1 MLVSG
6 APAGAR
12 DSFTVHDQCLHV
24 KPAFLKV
31 FRGTTPRPNRALG
44 LNDVQLAATPST
56 VISTATSAS
65 GRTWS
70 GIQSSRQPSNQPV
83 AQRVVTR
90 APTQAIRHNP
100 WAPAARTA
108 ETVVGWG
115 EHYGVD
121 ALISGVITHAR
132 EDVTL
137 QGRAEYAAQIRA
149 WRTQSGMTLRQLAR
163 AAGTS
168 ASRLSAYENA
178 KVAPTTD
185 VLGRLSHAAG
195 VR

>member
-1 MLVSG
+1 MHFRNLNFDTTLPTDQW
-6 APAGAR
+6 PAEAIE
-12 DSFTVHDQCLHV
+12 
-24 KPAFLKV
+24 
-31 FRGTTPRPNRALG
+31 
-44 LNDVQLAATPST
+44 T
-56 VISTATSAS
+56 VIDRGSLSDWRRLAE
-65 GRTWS
+65 
-70 GIQSSRQPSNQPV
+70 
-83 AQRVVTR
+83 
-90 APTQAIRHNP
+90 AIRHNP
-100 WAPAARTA
+100 WGPAARTA